1 MRQTSTNWLVLPP
14 IISLA
19 KDVVAVVIVLSTE
32 PGITAQAK
40 FYYSLSLF
48 PGPLFVNSAVP
59 AIFVNVLFAEVIGVS
74 AYLSLRFDKISLFII
89 PPLGF
94 LLKDILATAIAILL
108 NQPGTDTQ
116 ASRFYSIA
124 MLPGSALHRFLEPML
139 FNFLFAALVGLGL
152 YLYIVRRQAAI
163 RR

>member
-1 MRQTSTNWLVLPP
+1 MRQTSRNWLILPP

-19 KDVVAVVIVLSTE
+19 KDVVAAVIVLSTE

-48 PGPLFVNSAVP
+48 PGPLFVNSATP
-59 AIFVNVLFAEVIGVS
+59 AIFVNVLFAELIGLS
-74 AYLSLRFDKISLFII
+74 AYLCLRFDKISLFII

-108 NQPGTDTQ
+108 NQPGTNTQ
-116 ASRFYSIA
+116 PSRFYSIA
-124 MLPGSALHRFLEPML
+124 MLPGSALHRFMEPML
-139 FNFLFAALVGLGL
+139 FNVLFAALVGLGL
-152 YLYIVRRQAAI
+152 YLFFRKRRTVVPG
-163 RR
+163 